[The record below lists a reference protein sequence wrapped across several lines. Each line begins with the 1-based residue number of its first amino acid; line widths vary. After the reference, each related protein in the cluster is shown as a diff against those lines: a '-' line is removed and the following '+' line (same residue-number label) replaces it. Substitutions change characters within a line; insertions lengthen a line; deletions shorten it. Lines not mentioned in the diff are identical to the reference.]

1 MEAFVSSGGL
11 GSGLGSGLGNLGQM
25 AQSVTQ
31 MAQDMSNAFGAGS
44 NGRPQQAQPAV
55 QPAAAQP
62 STPAP
67 EPVAE
72 VVYVEGYTGEIGC
85 EKPVGAERFERMM
98 ERISDAAFADDK
110 VSMAKQILRT
120 NCIVIEQLVEILEE
134 ISFDEDQLNLAKF
147 AYDHVYDLENYY
159 EVYSVFSFSSSS
171 DELDDFI
178 ESQH

>member
-1 MEAFVSSGGL
+1 MGATGSLLAEVAGIAASDVVIADGQAEAIMRAGIEATTAAVAAGADQRTCLLTGAH
-11 GSGLGSGLGNLGQM
+11 GN
-25 AQSVTQ
+25 ARAAV
-31 MAQDMSNAFGAGS
+31 AAGTEI
-44 NGRPQQAQPAV
+44 PE
-55 QPAAAQP
+55 AAAM
-62 STPAP
+62 TLHNVHGNMMVAAHAP
-67 EPVAE
+67 
-72 VVYVEGYTGEIGC
+72 
-85 EKPVGAERFERMM
+85 GAL
-98 ERISDAAFADDK
+98 SDAAFADDK

-159 EVYSVFSFSSSS
+159 EVYGVFSFSSSS